1 MPTGDG
7 IARLVQRRNRT
18 CLNRN
23 PRRCR
28 SVRSAKAMT
37 LAVAAGIEIFAFRRE
52 PGEHVRA
59 GTLVP

>member
-1 MPTGDG
+1 
-7 IARLVQRRNRT
+7 
-18 CLNRN
+18 
-23 PRRCR
+23 
-28 SVRSAKAMT
+28 MT